1 MAAPPEKTTKNLTG
15 KWNVVRLFFMA
26 FFVLLPAPPQNVLF
40 TMFCLLTE
48 LVFFSPPSPPA
59 VQNYTYSDS
68 SEPGLIIQGISYLVR
83 KGILAATLSLET
95 NQYEAAPSPPNEDEP
110 PCWHIDIVQSASGM
124 GTEERRCLDNT
135 FRQHS
140 DWLFG
145 NVRGRSRWV
154 GVEDIEDAYLKAG
167 WLVEGGESGSKELIE
182 SHAESEDYGWTAD
195 QIWGFQE
202 VDGERRHCR
211 NIVITKGEQRA
222 EFRFV
227 YDYEE

>member
-15 KWNVVRLFFMA
+15 KWNV
-26 FFVLLPAPPQNVLF
+26 
-40 TMFCLLTE
+40 
-48 LVFFSPPSPPA
+48 
-59 VQNYTYSDS
+59 NYTYSDS

-95 NQYEAAPSPPNEDEP
+95 NQYEAAPSPPNEDELL
-110 PCWHIDIVQSASGM
+110 CWHIDIVQSASGM

-135 FRQHS
+135 FRHHS

-154 GVEDIEDAYLKAG
+154 SVEDIEDAYLKGG
-167 WLVEGGESGSKELIE
+167 WLVEGESGSKELIE

-211 NIVITKGEQRA
+211 NIVITKGDQRA

>member
-1 MAAPPEKTTKNLTG
+1 MWYVSFPPY
-15 KWNVVRLFFMA
+15 WLFF
-26 FFVLLPAPPQNVLF
+26 PERP
-40 TMFCLLTE
+40 
-48 LVFFSPPSPPA
+48 PPSNGGHFFHAHTPA
-59 VQNYTYSDS
+59 QNYTYSDS

-83 KGILAATLSLET
+83 KGILAATLTLET
-95 NQYEAAPSPPNEDEP
+95 NQYEAAPNPPNEALE

-124 GTEERRCLDNT
+124 STEERRCLDDT
-135 FRQHS
+135 VRQHS

-145 NVRGRSRWV
+145 NVQGRSAWV
-154 GVEDIEDAYLKAG
+154 ALEDIEDAYLKNG
-167 WLVEGGESGSKELIE
+167 WLAEGEAGGKNLIL

-211 NIVITKGEQRA
+211 NIVITKGDQRA

>member
-15 KWNVVRLFFMA
+15 KWNV
-26 FFVLLPAPPQNVLF
+26 
-40 TMFCLLTE
+40 
-48 LVFFSPPSPPA
+48 
-59 VQNYTYSDS
+59 NYTYSDS

-202 VDGERRHCR
+202 VDGQRRHCR

-227 YDYEE
+227 YDYKE

>member
-15 KWNVVRLFFMA
+15 KWNV
-26 FFVLLPAPPQNVLF
+26 
-40 TMFCLLTE
+40 
-48 LVFFSPPSPPA
+48 
-59 VQNYTYSDS
+59 NYTYSDS

-83 KGILAATLSLET
+83 KGILAATLTLET
-95 NQYEAAPSPPNEDEP
+95 NQYEAAPNPPNEDAP
-110 PCWHIDIVQSASGM
+110 ACWHVDIVQSASGM
-124 GTEERRCLDNT
+124 STEERRCLDNT

-145 NVRGRSRWV
+145 NVRGRSTWV
-154 GVEDIEDAYLKAG
+154 GVEDIEDEYLKRG
-167 WLVEGGESGSKELIE
+167 WLVEGEKALIL
-182 SHAESEDYGWTAD
+182 SHAESEDYGWVAD

-202 VDGERRHCR
+202 VDGQRRHCR
-211 NIVITKGEQRA
+211 NIVVAKDAERA